1 MEQADDVMASD
12 DTSMTSVVS
21 DGAVVTSRLLIP
33 LLEEKVIGNP
43 TIQKVLLIHSPQVSV
58 GAPLTVPY
66 ALTAFAALADLF
78 AVYLLLLLLSLSSL
92 RSATGTPL
100 LYRSLKQ
107 CQLRLRD
114 GWHTGGSKLPWER
127 DYSQRI

>member
-43 TIQKVLLIHSPQVSV
+43 TIQKVLLTHQSSSVSRC
-58 GAPLTVPY
+58 
-66 ALTAFAALADLF
+66 
-78 AVYLLLLLLSLSSL
+78 SSHCSL
-92 RSATGTPL
+92 RS
-100 LYRSLKQ
+100 
-107 CQLRLRD
+107 LRL
-114 GWHTGGSKLPWER
+114 L
-127 DYSQRI
+127 I